1 MALRL
6 CRNKKLGQTEVS
18 SSFERKTHESKYILH
33 LHIAA
38 LLFGGTA
45 LFSKILPYNAVDII
59 AFRTLVCGII
69 VGFIALLFK
78 QGLIIKNLKR
88 LTLLVLCSLLFTA
101 HWTAYFQAMQLSS
114 VAIGI
119 ISMFTFP
126 VMTVFLEPLIKD
138 TKLHAID
145 IVMAVLVILGV
156 LLMVPS
162 LSLNNDITAGIAF
175 GLLSALAVSIR
186 NILVSKHL
194 SQHISAFTIMTYHSL
209 ISAAVLLPFV
219 SINVGDIT
227 GENWLL
233 IILLGSV
240 FTAIP
245 HTQKTFALKYASAKT
260 VSMIVSLQ
268 VVYASIFAFL
278 LLNEKLELTTIIA
291 AFYESVWAK
300 HEATRY

>member
-1 MALRL
+1 MSHQ
-6 CRNKKLGQTEVS
+6 K
-18 SSFERKTHESKYILH
+18 ESKFILH

-45 LFSKILPYNAVDII
+45 LFSKIIPYNAVDII
-59 AFRTLVCGII
+59 AFRTLICGLV
-69 VGFIALLFK
+69 VGAIALFFK
-78 QGLIIKNLKR
+78 HGLIINNLKR
-88 LTLLVLCSLLFTA
+88 LLLLIFCSLLFTV

-114 VAIGI
+114 IAIGI

-138 TKLHAID
+138 TKLHKVD
-145 IVMAVLVILGV
+145 ILMALLVIFGV
-156 LLMVPS
+156 FLMVPS
-162 LSLNNDITAGIAF
+162 FSLKNDITAGVAF

-186 NILVSKHL
+186 NIFVSKYL
-194 SQHISAFTIMTYHSL
+194 SQHLSAFTIMTYHSF
-209 ISAAVLLPFV
+209 ISAAVLLPFI
-219 SINVGDIT
+219 SISVAEIT
-227 GENWLL
+227 GVNWLL

-268 VVYASIFAFL
+268 VVYASLFAFL
-278 LLNEKLELTTIIA
+278 LLNEDIELTTVIGGSLILFA

-300 HEATRY
+300 H